1 MSRIFQ
7 ECRESA
13 CHMHLDKW
21 CVSRQHQT
29 SEFRKAL
36 KGREFLSRHLT
47 LKHRTCDSHP
57 LYLSPIDHTGFVVWA
72 GFHTW
77 TCRNLESEDSLNRRQ
92 LWGRGWACL
101 WVFLF
106 VSTLFFFQLFSVNRS
121 LFVVWPPSPSSV
133 IISLPSPPSLNLA
146 LVFPPPSLL
155 NSIAFPSSLPLTLSH
170 SLVSLSSF
178 TNSLLFSPPLQIK
191 ILTLPRFHCLLCPP
205 FISSVSVP
213 PHPRRHC
220 FSSPF
225 TTIETEETTLP
236 WQQGSSF
243 SPVVL

>member
-1 MSRIFQ
+1 MRQRLS
-7 ECRESA
+7 
-13 CHMHLDKW
+13 
-21 CVSRQHQT
+21 VSLGV
-29 SEFRKAL
+29 SFRL
-36 KGREFLSRHLT
+36 N
-47 LKHRTCDSHP
+47 TC
-57 LYLSPIDHTGFVVWA
+57 L
-72 GFHTW
+72 
-77 TCRNLESEDSLNRRQ
+77 
-92 LWGRGWACL
+92 
-101 WVFLF
+101 
-106 VSTLFFFQLFSVNRS
+106 FFQLFSVNRS

-133 IISLPSPPSLNLA
+133 IISLPSPPLFEPCPRFSS
-146 LVFPPPSLL
+146 PPSLL

-170 SLVSLSSF
+170 SLVSLSFF

-225 TTIETEETTLP
+225 RTIETEETTLP